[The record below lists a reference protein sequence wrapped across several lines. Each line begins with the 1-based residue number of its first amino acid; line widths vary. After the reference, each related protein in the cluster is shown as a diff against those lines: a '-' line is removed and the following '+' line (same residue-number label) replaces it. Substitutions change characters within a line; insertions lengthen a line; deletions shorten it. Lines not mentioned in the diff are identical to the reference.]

1 MSSGKF
7 IQYEVGISEPC
18 PTLCTNRYNGDLFN
32 RQLAGAI
39 DSVVAPVSGIATSPT
54 VWNLIKRKGIEARST
69 HTFTSP
75 MSRII
80 L

>member
-1 MSSGKF
+1 MLSGKL
-7 IQYEVGISEPC
+7 IQYEEGISEPC
-18 PTLCTNRYNGDLFN
+18 PALCTERHNGDLLN

-39 DSVVAPVSGIATSPT
+39 DSVVAPVSGIATSPA

-75 MSRII
+75 MSRIT